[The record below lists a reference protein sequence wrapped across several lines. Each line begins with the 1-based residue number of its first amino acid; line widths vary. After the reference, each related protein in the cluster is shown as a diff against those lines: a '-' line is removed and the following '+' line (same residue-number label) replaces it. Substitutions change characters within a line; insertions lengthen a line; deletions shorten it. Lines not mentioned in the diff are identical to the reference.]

1 MKNRKVVDRI
11 AAIVADHNHVR
22 PEYMFQNS
30 RKQDISDI
38 RSVFQYMCT
47 KYTRETLSDI
57 GMYSKIMGRKRH
69 HDHASVLHSKK
80 KITSLIQFDKKFRIN
95 VGEIEEKVLKVVDNE
110 AFKAKKKQK
119 QINEIIDVVFEE
131 EDDRFI
137 ELIHDFIGKA
147 YHNRN
152 EENILKCI
160 DFINTIK
167 DEGIHQATQD
177 NTGVGVV

>member
-1 MKNRKVVDRI
+1 MKNKKVIDRI
-11 AAIVADHNHVR
+11 AAIVADHNHVK
-22 PEYMFQNS
+22 PEYMFQNN
-30 RKQDISDI
+30 RKQDVSDI

-47 KYTRETLSDI
+47 KYTKETLSDI

-80 KITSLIQFDKKFRIN
+80 KITALIQFDKKLRISVN
-95 VGEIEEKVLKVVDNE
+95 EIEEKVLRVVDSE
-110 AFKAKKKQK
+110 AFKTKKKQK

-131 EDDRFI
+131 EDERFI
-137 ELIHDFIGKA
+137 ELIHNFIGKA

-160 DFINTIK
+160 DFLNTIK
-167 DEGIHQATQD
+167 DEGIHQTTQD
-177 NTGVGVV
+177 NIGVGVV